1 MKILHTSDLHLGRSF
16 HGRSLQADQEAI
28 CAELV
33 RVCARQ
39 QVDAVLIAGDVY
51 DQASPRTE
59 VIQLLSR
66 LLGELNAQGTTVV
79 LTSGNHDSAAR
90 LGFGGKLCIHPQQIE
105 IVNQGFSPS
114 DTDVTWARTVV
125 EAAGGAEPQ

>member
-39 QVDAVLIAGDVY
+39 QVDAVLIAGTSTIRPPRAPRSSSCSPGCW
-51 DQASPRTE
+51 ASSTPRAP
-59 VIQLLSR
+59 R
-66 LLGELNAQGTTVV
+66 W
-79 LTSGNHDSAAR
+79 
-90 LGFGGKLCIHPQQIE
+90 C
-105 IVNQGFSPS
+105 
-114 DTDVTWARTVV
+114 
-125 EAAGGAEPQ
+125 